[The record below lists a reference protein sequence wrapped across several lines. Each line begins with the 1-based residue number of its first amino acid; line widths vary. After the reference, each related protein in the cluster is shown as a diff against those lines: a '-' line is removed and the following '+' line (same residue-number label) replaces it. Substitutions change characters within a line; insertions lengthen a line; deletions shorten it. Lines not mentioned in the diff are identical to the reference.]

1 MILTVKEGGALV
13 SPCGYFMK
21 RLKPIVWLRI
31 LLCVLIVAN
40 MTVIFLFSA
49 QSGEES
55 DKTSGMVSET
65 VAEITV
71 KDFEEK
77 PQEERDEIVLS
88 INQPLRKIAH
98 MTEFGS
104 LGALI
109 FSLLLTWNGAILW
122 RYGAALAGTFLY
134 ACTDELHQMLSESR
148 GPQAT
153 DVLIDL
159 LGALITCTFLLGLCA
174 LIRKKKGLLTPL
186 MQTTHYYL
194 QSDKLEKPLRIAV
207 AADLHGERFDKLILR
222 IKTEKPDMILIP
234 GDLMDDHD
242 LANTDAS
249 GFAFLRE
256 CVAIAPTFYSLGN
269 HEIACYH
276 KGKPWT
282 HPTPTFPGADAV
294 ERIRETGAVFLDN
307 DCTLHEGMTVC
318 GLTSGLNGKKNEP
331 NQKALKSFAKAE
343 GFRILLCHH
352 PEYFVPYIQE
362 TDIDLTVC
370 GHAHGGQWRA
380 FGLAAYAPG
389 QGIFPKYTSG
399 VIDGRCVISRGLG
412 NHTFYPRFFNPREL
426 VIVHYGETAPSKKRK
441 KRVAKT

>member
-1 MILTVKEGGALV
+1 
-13 SPCGYFMK
+13 MK
-21 RLKPIVWLRI
+21 RIKPTVWLRV
-31 LLCVLIVAN
+31 LLCALIVAN

-49 QSGEES
+49 QNGAES
-55 DKTSGMVSET
+55 DKTSGKVSET
-65 VAEITV
+65 VAEVTV

-77 PQEERDEIVLS
+77 PQEEQKQIVRS
-88 INQPLRKIAH
+88 INKPLRKIAH
-98 MTEFGS
+98 MAEFGS

-109 FSLLLTWNGAILW
+109 FLLLLTWDGAILW

-134 ACTDELHQMLSESR
+134 ACTDELHQMLSEAR
-148 GPQAT
+148 GPQFS

-159 LGALITCTFLLGLCA
+159 LGAFITCTVLLILCT
-174 LIRKKKGLLTPL
+174 LLKKKKGTLNTL

-194 QSDKLEKPLRIAV
+194 QREKLDRALRIAV
-207 AADLHGERFDKLILR
+207 AADLHGERFDKLIPR
-222 IKTEKPDMILIP
+222 IKAERPDMILIP

-242 LANTDAS
+242 LANETAS

-282 HPTPTFPGADAV
+282 HPTPTFPKTDVV
-294 ERIRETGAVFLDN
+294 ERIRKTGAIFLDN
-307 DCTLHEGMTVC
+307 DCVKHGDFTVC
-318 GLTSGLNGKKNEP
+318 GLTSGLNGKVNEP
-331 NQKALKSFAKAE
+331 DQKALNAFADAE
-343 GFRILLCHH
+343 GFRVLLCHH
-352 PEYFVPYIQE
+352 PEYFVPYIQK

-412 NHTFYPRFFNPREL
+412 NHTIYPRIFNPREL
-426 VIVHYGETAPSKKRK
+426 VVIHYGETAPSKK
-441 KRVAKT
+441 KRGATT